1 MRRTPARCSTTATS
15 GRPSCSRRY
24 AAAWPTWPPAAS
36 ASSCRSTSSSSSPTK
51 LQGQAEKAIGV
62 DREDLAREAL
72 TRKSGLTNQIN
83 DLKVQLGQL
92 QGEEEKLTLAQSRL
106 AAKVEAFRTR
116 KETIKAT
123 YTAAEAQTRI
133 NEAVAGIGEE
143 MGDVGLAIQ
152 RAEDKTAQ
160 MQARAGAVDE
170 LIASGALDDVTQIGG
185 QDDISRELEA
195 MSSQSDVESELARLK
210 AAQHG
215 ELVRPV
221 VGGRARR
228 RLHAGGRRGAG
239 QPARRADLR
248 GGLGTG
254 GPGVIVRILGEG
266 QYDVTD
272 DALDRLNALDAE
284 IEAAVEAGDEAAF
297 ATALTALH
305 DGVRGAGTRP
315 RPRLA
320 RRVRRDPAA
329 RGRHHRRG
337 ARAAGRRRFDPR
349 LNNRFHGT
357 LPLHP
362 RHRPD
367 RPDDHGHVPARA
379 RPSSR
384 SSSC

>member
-1 MRRTPARCSTTATS
+1 MGVWQRMTLIFRSKANKALDRAEDPREMLDYSYQRQTELLSKVRRGVADVATS
-15 GRPSCSRRY
+15 RKRVELQINQLEQQS
-24 AAAWPTWPPAAS
+24 
-36 ASSCRSTSSSSSPTK
+36 TK

-83 DLKVQLGQL
+83 DLKVQLSQL
-92 QGEEEKLTLAQSRL
+92 QGEEEKLTLAQQRL
-106 AAKVEAFRTR
+106 SAKVEAFRTR

-170 LIASGALDDVTQIGG
+170 LIASGALDDLTQIGG
-185 QDDISRELEA
+185 HDDISRELEA

-210 AAQHG
+210 AGSHGARSRAPSSAG
-215 ELVRPV
+215 ELGSRLDAGRVR
-221 VGGRARR
+221 RDSRR
-228 RLHAGGRRGAG
+228 PA
-239 QPARRADLR
+239 ARRADL
-248 GGLGTG
+248 GGGQ
-254 GPGVIVRILGEG
+254 GVIVRILGEG

-305 DGVRGAGTRP
+305 DGVRGAGTAHAADSLDESDVILP
-315 RPRLA
+315 PA
-320 RRVRRDPAA
+320 GATIDEVRELL
-329 RGRHHRRG
+329 G
-337 ARAAGRRRFDPR
+337 
-349 LNNRFHGT
+349 
-357 LPLHP
+357 
-362 RHRPD
+362 
-367 RPDDHGHVPARA
+367 DDGLIPG
-379 RPSSR
+379 
-384 SSSC
+384 